1 MWDQDQWVGVPGD
14 PGQGNEGLS
23 CRTLEHWSL
32 LLFIDVLTLNLRPKE
47 IFLKKAH
54 FVMMKYFN
62 ILKHLLSLSP
72 LKYFLFLNIFILD
85 SSLKKKNP

>member
-32 LLFIDVLTLNLRPKE
+32 LLFIDVLTLNLRPKKNFFKE
-47 IFLKKAH
+47 SPFCNDEVLQYPETFTVFITFKIFLVSKH
-54 FVMMKYFN
+54 F
-62 ILKHLLSLSP
+62 HT
-72 LKYFLFLNIFILD
+72 
-85 SSLKKKNP
+85 